1 MKQPKSQTMT
11 NNEFLSVITESF
23 KAFLYKGTSRST
35 DKLKPLHGAI
45 AEDIAFR
52 LGNGYDVWSKGFYHD
67 SEADIQ
73 GRYINKK
80 VDITIKKMGNRLP
93 ESALNSLCKTIRRTP
108 TIISKIC
115 SVKLP
120 ISDAIFVLIS
130 KFSLSSTNCLIIETT
145 KPYPNGKHFQI
156 TIFQNIPFYRKII

>member
-67 SEADIQ
+67 SEI
-73 GRYINKK
+73 RY
-80 VDITIKKMGNRLP
+80 
-93 ESALNSLCKTIRRTP
+93 A
-108 TIISKIC
+108 
-115 SVKLP
+115 KLF
-120 ISDAIFVLIS
+120 AELQQLF
-130 KFSLSSTNCLIIETT
+130 
-145 KPYPNGKHFQI
+145 
-156 TIFQNIPFYRKII
+156 RKYAR